1 MKRCLLAVSVLLL
14 TLIEPLAA
22 RPTALPPPT
31 KPGPAKPGPTTQ
43 TLPIGRHRGSV
54 YLSWGYNR
62 DWYTKSDIRFRNNTS
77 DDYDFTFHDA
87 KAHDHLSMSDFWKLS
102 NLTVPQYDATVGYMF
117 GDKHDLGI
125 EIGWNHLKYVVDD
138 NQVMRVSGQ
147 IRGFH
152 FDRDTLVTPDFVHL
166 QHTNGNNYLMVN
178 LVKRKYL
185 AVGRHVALSAI
196 GKVGGGPMISYTI
209 ASIFTSHS
217 EGPFHYEGWVAGVSA
232 GLRLELF
239 RYVFLQSDM
248 QGAFANYTNSHI
260 GYDRQ
265 GLVTHHFG
273 SAQFTYALGFN
284 VPL

>member
-1 MKRCLLAVSVLLL
+1 MKRYLLATGLLL
-14 TLIEPLAA
+14 SMAAPLAA
-22 RPTALPPPT
+22 Q
-31 KPGPAKPGPTTQ
+31 PTTSRPGQ
-43 TLPIGRHRGSV
+43 PDVQLPVGRHHGAI
-54 YLSWGYNR
+54 YFSWGYNR
-62 DWYTKSDIRFRNNTS
+62 DWYTRSDIRFRNHTS

-87 KAHDHLSMSDFWKLS
+87 KAHDHVSMSGFWKLS
-102 NLTVPQYDATVGYMF
+102 NLTVPQYDATIGYMF

-178 LVKRKYL
+178 LVKRQHL
-185 AVGRHVALSAI
+185 LVGRHLALSAI

-217 EGPFHYEGWVAGVSA
+217 EGPFHYEGWVAGASA

-248 QGAFANYTNSHI
+248 QGAFANYTNSRI

-273 SAQFTYALGFN
+273 SAQLTYALGFN

>member
-1 MKRCLLAVSVLLL
+1 MKCSILAAALSLGLAG
-14 TLIEPLAA
+14 PLAA
-22 RPTALPPPT
+22 QPAVPQPSQPAL
-31 KPGPAKPGPTTQ
+31 Q
-43 TLPIGRHRGSV
+43 LPVGRHHGAI
-54 YLSWGYNR
+54 YFSWGYNR
-62 DWYTKSDIRFRNNTS
+62 DWYTRSDIRFRNHTT
-77 DDYDFTFHDA
+77 DDYDFTFHNA

-102 NLTVPQYDATVGYMF
+102 NLTVPQYDATIGYMF

-178 LVKRKYL
+178 LVKRQRL
-185 AVGRHVALSAI
+185 LVGRHLALSAI

-217 EGPFHYEGWVAGVSA
+217 EGPFHYEGWVAGASA
-232 GLRLELF
+232 GLRLEFF

-248 QGAFANYTNSHI
+248 QGAFANYTNSRI

-273 SAQFTYALGFN
+273 SAQLTYALGFN

>member
-1 MKRCLLAVSVLLL
+1 MKRYLLAAGLLL
-14 TLIEPLAA
+14 SLAGPLAA
-22 RPTALPPPT
+22 QTTPAGPGRPDLQLPV
-31 KPGPAKPGPTTQ
+31 
-43 TLPIGRHRGSV
+43 GRHHGTI
-54 YLSWGYNR
+54 YFSWGYNR
-62 DWYTKSDIRFRNNTS
+62 DWYTKSDIRFRNHTT
-77 DDYDFTFHDA
+77 DDYDFTFHNA

-117 GDKHDLGI
+117 GNKHDLGI

-147 IRGFH
+147 IRGFR

-178 LVKRKYL
+178 LVKRQHL
-185 AVGRHVALSAI
+185 LVGRHLALSAI

-209 ASIFTSHS
+209 ASIFNSHS
-217 EGPFHYEGWVAGVSA
+217 EGPFQYEGWVAGASA

-248 QGAFANYTNSHI
+248 QGAFANYTNSRI

>member
-1 MKRCLLAVSVLLL
+1 MKRYLLATGLLWSLAEPVS
-14 TLIEPLAA
+14 AQ
-22 RPTALPPPT
+22 
-31 KPGPAKPGPTTQ
+31 TT
-43 TLPIGRHRGSV
+43 TLPSQPNVQLPMGRHHGSV
-54 YLSWGYNR
+54 YFSWGYNR
-62 DWYTKSDIRFRNNTS
+62 DWYTKSDIRFRNSTS

-87 KAHDHLSMSDFWKLS
+87 KAHDRRSMSDFWKPS
-102 NLTVPQYDATVGYMF
+102 NLTVPQYDATIGYMF

-125 EIGWNHLKYVVDD
+125 EINWNHLKYVVDD

-147 IRGFH
+147 IRGYH

-178 LVKRKYL
+178 LVKRQHL
-185 AVGRHVALSAI
+185 LVGRHLALSAI

-209 ASIFTSHS
+209 GSIFTSHS
-217 EGPFHYEGWVAGVSA
+217 DGPFRYEGWVAGASA
-232 GLRLELF
+232 GLRLEFF
-239 RYVFLQSDM
+239 RYLFLQSDI
-248 QGAFANYTNSHI
+248 QGAYADYTDSRI

-273 SAQFTYALGFN
+273 SAQLTYALGFN